1 LGRSPGSSTTTTF
14 PAKASGVK
22 NVVAN
27 IDLQLRGQP
36 ENFTQFPFKPM
47 CLQGIL
53 VPKSE
58 AKLLKIL
65 NNPKLR
71 V

>member
-22 NVVAN
+22 NVVAF

-36 ENFTQFPFKPM
+36 EGYTQFPFKPK
-47 CLQGIL
+47 CLQGKL
-53 VPKSE
+53 VPKSV
-58 AKLLKIL
+58 AKLALFLKNTNL
-65 NNPKLR
+65 
-71 V
+71 